1 MFTTLRLYGES
12 QDCPYKSI
20 NPRLLGE
27 ERCNMVQ
34 RIDEII
40 ESFELLDD
48 WEDRYSLLIDLGK
61 KLPDFPEHLKIEE
74 NLVKGCVSKVWMV
87 PEIENGIFTFQGDSD
102 AHIVRG
108 LVGLM
113 HIIYSGQPVST
124 LKNIDIEGIFEK
136 LGLIQNLSP
145 NRRNGVFSMI
155 EKIRGY
161 GV

>member
-1 MFTTLRLYGES
+1 MFTTLPLYGES
-12 QDCPYKSI
+12 QDSPYKSI
-20 NPRLLGE
+20 NPRLLGRE
-27 ERCNMVQ
+27 IYIVAQN
-34 RIDEII
+34 IDEII

-48 WEDRYSLLIDLGK
+48 WEERYSLLIDLGK
-61 KLPDFPEHLKIEE
+61 KLPDFPEHLKKDE

-87 PEIENGIFTFQGDSD
+87 PKIENGVFTFEGDSD

-113 HIIYSGQPVST
+113 HIIYSGQPVAG
-124 LKNIDIEGIFEK
+124 LKNINIEGIFEK

-161 GV
+161 GG